1 MPHGFDF
8 PNGKSINKNRNC
20 VSNSESV
27 WQYRGLGGCAP
38 RRRGSDQRSGRAGG
52 DFPLLK
58 NEENMA
64 ENKTGEIVIYQ
75 TENGQTKID
84 VRFEDETVWLTQAQL
99 VDLYGSSK
107 ANVSEHIK
115 HIFEEQELSKEATV
129 RKFRTVQIEGSRQV
143 EREVECYN
151 LDMIISLGY
160 RIKSKVATQFR
171 QWATKRL
178 NEYIRKG
185 FTMDDERLKQAGGGD
200 YWKELLARIRDI
212 RSSEKVMYR
221 QVLDLYATSAD
232 YNPKSAESV
241 AFFKMVQNKLHYAVC
256 KQTAAEIIYDRADSE
271 KDFMGLTSFKGADVT
286 LDDVRIAKNY
296 LSEKEL
302 KKLNVLVSAF
312 FDVAEYQAENHN
324 VMHMSDYVEQLDRT
338 IHSVGEDVL
347 EGAGKISHK
356 KAMEK
361 AEGEY
366 RKYQVKT
373 LSSVEKAY
381 IETLKELN
389 KIENKGKKE

>member
-1 MPHGFDF
+1 
-8 PNGKSINKNRNC
+8 
-20 VSNSESV
+20 
-27 WQYRGLGGCAP
+27 
-38 RRRGSDQRSGRAGG
+38 
-52 DFPLLK
+52 
-58 NEENMA
+58 MA

-160 RIKSKVATQFR
+160 RIKSKIATQFR

-221 QVLDLYATSAD
+221 QVLDLYATSVD
-232 YNPKSAESV
+232 YNPKSAESI
-241 AFFKMVQNKLHYAVC
+241 AFFKMVQNKLHYAVNR
-256 KQTAAEIIYDRADSE
+256 QTAAEIIYDRADSE
-271 KDFMGLTSFKGADVT
+271 KEFMGLTSFKGADVT

-302 KKLNVLVSAF
+302 KKLNALVSAF

-324 VMHMSDYVEQLDRT
+324 EMHMSDYVEQLDRT
-338 IHSVGEDVL
+338 IKSVGEEVL

-373 LSSVEKAY
+373 LSSAEKAY

-389 KIENKGKKE
+389 KIENKGKKK